1 MVKSSSPMSRP
12 GVEAG
17 TSTYWSLPLNRTAE
31 PTRPGTCKGR
41 NSGSSKVNQADR
53 PAGTGA
59 QWGWAQRGRPRT
71 ANPAHQQSSI
81 HQREFDVVN
90 GSVILNREIQGCD
103 LLSHL
108 GALHIEHKLPPD
120 REGQQTL

>member
-59 QWGWAQRGRPRT
+59 QWGWAQIESETRIDIGDGVKRQRKVVVF
-71 ANPAHQQSSI
+71 AR
-81 HQREFDVVN
+81 HQRD
-90 GSVILNREIQGCD
+90 
-103 LLSHL
+103 
-108 GALHIEHKLPPD
+108 GALTGAVPGA
-120 REGQQTL
+120 RWTRQ